1 MMTRRS
7 IVSTP
12 DLRGTWHAWMPRG
25 GKRVAS
31 TDFAPVSA
39 LRFGRSAMFVE
50 QRVLAQDRLILR
62 AQCTLM
68 GVEVINS
75 DVFYFVE
82 PRGCVAMVH
91 QSSDSRKRTPN
102 VEKHKV
108 FVIATTHL
116 VCHHFALPAARRLRI
131 SSR

>member
-1 MMTRRS
+1 
-7 IVSTP
+7 
-12 DLRGTWHAWMPRG
+12 MPRG

-50 QRVLAQDRLILR
+50 QRFLAQDRLILR

-75 DVFYFVE
+75 NIFYFVE
-82 PRGCVAMVH
+82 PRGCVA
-91 QSSDSRKRTPN
+91 KR
-102 VEKHKV
+102 
-108 FVIATTHL
+108 
-116 VCHHFALPAARRLRI
+116 
-131 SSR
+131 

>member
-1 MMTRRS
+1 MARVDAARRKA
-7 IVSTP
+7 
-12 DLRGTWHAWMPRG
+12 RGALPLP
-25 GKRVAS
+25 AS
-31 TDFAPVSA
+31 LGIEVRT
-39 LRFGRSAMFVE
+39 RSAMFVE